1 MNKKIL
7 KKILIIV
14 ILFMILVVAYRL
26 INTYALFYSEGQG
39 VVKQDNAT
47 WLIYVNNNNITSEN
61 SNKFTIDTF
70 EIEENSHVEP
80 GKAAP
85 GVSGSFYIII
95 DPKNTNVSIKYSVNL
110 DKSYLIN
117 DRINIVSVEE
127 IENNNTLIRTD
138 ENTYTGVIPLSD
150 IKNGKTNKIKVK
162 INWENDE
169 NNNKMDTT
177 IGTLKSYTINIPI
190 NVTATQYLGEEIK
203 EYVP

>member
-70 EIEENSHVEP
+70 EIEENSHVAP

-110 DKSYLIN
+110 DKSYLIT

-190 NVTATQYLGEEIK
+190 NVTATQYLGDEIK